1 MKRILLRAEVETE
14 GHAPFVAHT
23 LELDETE
30 AFVETDVPLE
40 IGAVVRMRL
49 SFPRL
54 VAPFSVTG
62 RVTAHADSSAP
73 GEPAGVELVIDP
85 VSPADAA
92 VLRTVLVTLAEG
104 PHAEAL
110 EGFHVLLVEDNNLIR
125 DMFSYGIRKYFRGK
139 PGYVTVD
146 HAADG
151 ASAWKMLS
159 SGTYDLAIVDYFLP
173 ELDGAQLVQRMRA
186 EPSPSSRSASAA
198 RRRATPPWPRAP
210 TCSSTNRSSSRT
222 SSPRSSGSMRT
233 EPSDDRPQAKAD
245 PDRR

>member
-186 EPSPSSRSASAA
+186 EPRLATVPVVAVSVGGSTARDATLAA
-198 RRRATPPWPRAP
+198 GADLFLDKPLVLKDLFATLERLNAHGAQ
-210 TCSSTNRSSSRT
+210 R
-222 SSPRSSGSMRT
+222 
-233 EPSDDRPQAKAD
+233 
-245 PDRR
+245 

>member
-1 MKRILLRAEVETE
+1 MKRILLRAEVETD
-14 GHAPFVAHT
+14 GHQPFVAHT

-30 AFVETDVPLE
+30 AFIETDVQLE
-40 IGAVVRMRL
+40 IGATVRMRL

-62 RVTAHADSSAP
+62 RVTALADSTAP
-73 GEPAGVELVIDP
+73 GEPPGLELVIDP

-92 VLRTVLVTLAEG
+92 VLRTVLVTLAEE

-186 EPSPSSRSASAA
+186 EPRLATVPIVAVSVGGEKA
-198 RRRATPPWPRAP
+198 RDATLGA
-210 TCSSTNRSSSRT
+210 
-222 SSPRSSGSMRT
+222 G
-233 EPSDDRPQAKAD
+233 AD
-245 PDRR
+245 LFLEKPLVLKDLFATLERLNAHGAQR